1 MYINTHTHTWL
12 CALGLV
18 VVCRGLGAT
27 HTHIHKHTHTHTR
40 ARSLMRTLAFT
51 YIQGCSQ
58 DICANVCASLCGR
71 GYAGKSGCSAPS
83 SQPACKANKVRLLLL
98 SVDRDRDAMP
108 VAPVL
113 RASRWL
119 ERVWN
124 AAPLDPCVVLPCER
138 CLARR
143 FLFAIS
149 LGGLW
154 LTIVAD
160 C

>member
-1 MYINTHTHTWL
+1 MSTYITHMAVCL
-12 CALGLV
+12 RACVCVRGFRCA
-18 VVCRGLGAT
+18 RT
-27 HTHIHKHTHTHTR
+27 HTHTHTR
-40 ARSLMRTLAFT
+40 SRARTHAHAG
-51 YIQGCSQ
+51 IQMHTRYLCE
-58 DICANVCASLCGR
+58 CACVFVWMWLCGCR
-71 GYAGKSGCSAPS
+71 AVHAPL

-98 SVDRDRDAMP
+98 SVDRDREAVP

-113 RASRWL
+113 CASRRQ

-124 AAPLDPCVVLPCER
+124 PAPLDPCVVLPCER

-154 LTIVAD
+154 LTIVED
-160 C
+160 R